1 MPLPVFAPVSVP
13 RPRPGL
19 RAVAVAA
26 LLAATFSAQAGL
38 FDDEEARKAIVEL
51 RSRVAALDEENKGRI
66 AEVAETKA
74 QILEQLSLL
83 RRSLL
88 ELNNQLEG
96 VRGEIAKVRGD
107 NEQILRDVADLQ
119 KRQTEVSQAL
129 DDRLRAL
136 EPVKVSL
143 DGADFVADAAEKKD
157 YDDAI
162 ATIRTGD
169 FEQSTAAL
177 NAFLKRYPDSGYRQS
192 VNFWLGNA
200 LYGKRDY
207 KEAVNAFR
215 SFVASAP
222 QHPRAPE
229 ALLALA
235 NSQAEMKDP
244 RSAKRTLEDLVKKYP
259 DTEAAQAGK
268 ERLASIK

>member
-1 MPLPVFAPVSVP
+1 MPVP
-13 RPRPGL
+13 AFEPRSRPRLSLRL
-19 RAVAVAA
+19 RAVALAA
-26 LLAATFSAQAGL
+26 LLASSVSAQAGL

-51 RSRVAALDEENKGRI
+51 RARVAALDEENKGRI
-66 AEVAETKA
+66 AEVAEAKA
-74 QILEQLSLL
+74 QILEQLSVL

-107 NEQILRDVADLQ
+107 NEQILRDVAELQ
-119 KRQTEVSQAL
+119 SRQTDVSQAL
-129 DDRLRAL
+129 DERLRAL

-143 DGADFVADAAEKKD
+143 DGSEFVVEAAEKKA
-157 YDDAI
+157 YDEAI
-162 ATIRTGD
+162 ASIRTGD
-169 FEQSTAAL
+169 FELSTQAL
-177 NAFLKRYPDSGYRQS
+177 GDFLKRYPDSGYKQS

-207 KEAVNAFR
+207 KEAINAFR
-215 SFVASAP
+215 SFVAAAP
-222 QHPRAPE
+222 QHPRAAE

-244 RSAKRTLEDLVKKYP
+244 RSARRTLEDLVKKYP

>member
-1 MPLPVFAPVSVP
+1 MYFAS
-13 RPRPGL
+13 REL
-19 RAVAVAA
+19 RAAAVAG
-26 LLAATFSAQAGL
+26 LLVASAAAHAGL

-51 RSRVAALDEENKGRI
+51 RARVAALDEENKGRI
-66 AEVAETKA
+66 TEVADAKT
-74 QILEQLSLL
+74 QILEQLALL

-107 NEQILRDVADLQ
+107 NEQMLRDVADLQ
-119 KRQTEVSQAL
+119 KRQSDVSQAL
-129 DDRLRAL
+129 DERLRTL
-136 EPVKVSL
+136 EPIKVSL
-143 DGADFVADAAEKKD
+143 DGAEFTVEAAEKRA
-157 YDDAI
+157 YDEAI
-162 ATIRTGD
+162 ASIRSGD
-169 FEQSTAAL
+169 FEKSTAAL
-177 NAFLKRYPDSGYRQS
+177 NAFLKRYPDSGYSPS

-207 KEAVNAFR
+207 KDAVTTFR
-215 SFVASAP
+215 NFVTAAP
-222 QHPRAPE
+222 EHPRAPE

-244 RSAKRTLEDLVKKYP
+244 RSARRTLEDLVKRYP
-259 DTEAAQAGK
+259 DSEAAQAGK

>member
-1 MPLPVFAPVSVP
+1 MPLPRTHA
-13 RPRPGL
+13 GL
-19 RAVAVAA
+19 RAVAAA
-26 LLAATFSAQAGL
+26 GLLAASFTAHAGL
-38 FDDEEARKAIVEL
+38 FDDEEARKAIVDL
-51 RSRVAALDEENKGRI
+51 RARVAALDEENKGRI
-66 AEVAETKA
+66 AEVAEAKA
-74 QILEQLSLL
+74 QILEQLSVL

-88 ELNNQLEG
+88 ELNNQIEG

-119 KRQTEVSQAL
+119 KRQSDVSQAL
-129 DDRLRAL
+129 DERLRAL

-143 DGADFVADAAEKKD
+143 DGSEFVVEAAEKRA
-157 YDDAI
+157 YDQAI
-162 ATIRTGD
+162 ATIRAGD

-177 NAFLKRYPDSGYRQS
+177 NSFLKSYPKSGYTQS
-192 VNFWLGNA
+192 VHFWLGNA

-207 KEAVNAFR
+207 KEAVSAFR
-215 SFVASAP
+215 EFVASAP

-235 NSQAEMKDP
+235 NSQAEMKDA
-244 RSAKRTLEDLVKKYP
+244 RSARRTLEDLVKKYP

>member
-1 MPLPVFAPVSVP
+1 MSV
-13 RPRPGL
+13 PGL
-19 RAVAVAA
+19 RLGMRATTVA
-26 LLAATFSAQAGL
+26 LLLATSLSAQAGL

-51 RSRVAALDEENKGRI
+51 RARVAGLDEENKGRI
-66 AEVAETKA
+66 AEVADTKA
-74 QILEQLSLL
+74 QILEQLSVL

-119 KRQTEVSQAL
+119 KRQSDVSQAL

-136 EPVKVSL
+136 EPLKVSL
-143 DGADFVADAAEKKD
+143 DGHEFLAEAAEKKA
-157 YDDAI
+157 YDEAI
-162 ATIRTGD
+162 ASIRTGD
-169 FEQSTAAL
+169 FELSTTAL
-177 NAFLKRYPDSGYRQS
+177 NNFLRRYPESGYVQS

-215 SFVASAP
+215 NFVAAAP

>member
-1 MPLPVFAPVSVP
+1 MSVP
-13 RPRPGL
+13 GSRVGM
-19 RAVAVAA
+19 RAAALAV
-26 LLAATFSAQAGL
+26 LLAASFTAQAGL

-51 RSRVAALDEENKGRI
+51 RARVAAIDEENKGRI
-66 AEVAETKA
+66 AEVADTKA

-88 ELNNQLEG
+88 DLNNQIEG
-96 VRGEIAKVRGD
+96 VRGEMAKLRGD
-107 NEQILRDVADLQ
+107 NEQMLRDVAELQ
-119 KRQTEVSQAL
+119 KRQTDISQAL
-129 DDRLRAL
+129 DDRVRAL
-136 EPVKVSL
+136 EPTKVSL
-143 DGADFVADAAEKKD
+143 DGSEFLVTTAEKAAYDAAV
-157 YDDAI
+157 ASL
-162 ATIRTGD
+162 RTGD
-169 FEQSTAAL
+169 FDRSAVTL
-177 NAFLKRYPDSGYRQS
+177 NDFLRRYPQSGYVQS

-215 SFVASAP
+215 SFVAAAP

-244 RSAKRTLEDLVKKYP
+244 RSARRTLEDLVKKYP
-259 DTEAAQAGK
+259 GTEAAQAGK